1 MVITETPCAFSLP
14 RTQVNRPSQ
23 RRNSVFAVAQL
34 TTAFVC
40 GIMYIFE
47 FGAGKKM
54 PYIKI
59 ESGKLSDE
67 QKTMLIKRL
76 TEVSAEIMNIPQE
89 FFVTTITELPDKNFG
104 IGGKT
109 IDVIKSEYKR

>member
-1 MVITETPCAFSLP
+1 
-14 RTQVNRPSQ
+14 
-23 RRNSVFAVAQL
+23 
-34 TTAFVC
+34 
-40 GIMYIFE
+40 MYIFE

-76 TEVSAEIMNIPQE
+76 TEVSAEIMKIPQE

>member
-1 MVITETPCAFSLP
+1 
-14 RTQVNRPSQ
+14 
-23 RRNSVFAVAQL
+23 
-34 TTAFVC
+34 
-40 GIMYIFE
+40 
-47 FGAGKKM
+47 M

-67 QKTMLIKRL
+67 QKTLLIERL
-76 TEVSAEIMNIPQE
+76 TKVSSQIMNIPQE

-109 IDVIKSEYKR
+109 IDIIKREYKNK

>member
-1 MVITETPCAFSLP
+1 
-14 RTQVNRPSQ
+14 
-23 RRNSVFAVAQL
+23 
-34 TTAFVC
+34 
-40 GIMYIFE
+40 
-47 FGAGKKM
+47 M

-76 TEVSAEIMNIPQE
+76 TEVSAEIMHIPQE
-89 FFVTTITELPDKNFG
+89 FFTTTITELPDTNFG

-109 IDVIKSEYKR
+109 IDIIKNEYSK